1 MKNKKKKTI
10 KSIYCIDTE
19 NVGSDGIVGI
29 NNLSKHDTVVFF
41 ISDNSPSIKSSVFL
55 NCINTKAKLKAIYC
69 EVGKIDALDFALTAY
84 ICMYHKK
91 YDLHYIISNDTGYD
105 FAIKMYIHEKTTNMF
120 RYTSIQNALDKNIV
134 EEYNKHESNNVNNL
148 VNNVNNLVNNVNKNY
163 VQDNHKTFIDFI
175 SKTCGITEIKKDVI
189 TEQLIIESFRLS
201 TTKEDLH
208 NNLVKNFGQARGS
221 RYYTKIKTHYNR
233 AFTLYKKLKT
243 I

>member
-19 NVGSDGIVGI
+19 NVGSDGILGI
-29 NNLSKHDTVVFF
+29 ENLSKNDTVVFF

-120 RYTSIQNALDKNIV
+120 RYTSIQNALNKNIV
-134 EEYNKHESNNVNNL
+134 EEYNKHESND
-148 VNNVNNLVNNVNKNY
+148 VNNLVNNVNKNY
-163 VQDNHKTFIDFI
+163 VQDNHKTFIEFI
-175 SKTCGITEIKKDVI
+175 SKACGINEIKKDVI
-189 TEQLIIESFRLS
+189 TEQLIIDSFRLS

-208 NNLVKNFGQARGS
+208 NNLVKNFGQACGS
-221 RYYTKIKTHYNR
+221 KYYNKIKTHYNR
-233 AFTLYKKLKT
+233 AFTLYERLKT

>member
-19 NVGSDGIVGI
+19 NVGSDGILGI
-29 NNLSKHDTVVFF
+29 ENLSKNDTVVFF

-120 RYTSIQNALDKNIV
+120 RYTSIQNALNKNIV

-148 VNNVNNLVNNVNKNY
+148 VNNVNKNY
-163 VQDNHKTFIDFI
+163 IQDNHKTFIEFI
-175 SKTCGITEIKKDVI
+175 SKTCGINEIKKDVI

-208 NNLVKNFGQARGS
+208 NHLVKNFGQARGS
-221 RYYTKIKTHYNR
+221 MYYNKIKTHYNR
-233 AFTLYKKLKT
+233 AFTLYERLKT